1 MKQFGQV
8 VLLGITTEPLNIPYL
23 PFIIKELSFHGSV
36 SSNIEEGQATLDF
49 AAANGVRPL
58 VEEFPMNE
66 EGIATAVER
75 LQSGKIRYRAV
86 LKV

>member
-23 PFIIKELSFHGSV
+23 PFLLQELSFHGSV
-36 SSNIEEGQATLDF
+36 SSTNAEVQATLDF
-49 AAANGVRPL
+49 AAANGVKPL
-58 VEEFPMNE
+58 LEEFPMTE
-66 EGIATAVER
+66 EGIATAVEK
-75 LQSGKIRYRAV
+75 LASGKMRYRGV